1 MTYLIYYIYH
11 RLNIKLNTN
20 NLFEIDNYVLNT
32 INALDYSFS
41 YSFKLD
47 SKFMGL
53 IVFVFANLSCGIFN
67 YGLSYSIRNIS
78 NPWLLEI
85 KYFQMLMIS
94 LHLFLSTIIPA
105 LFYYILLRINK

>member
-41 YSFKLD
+41 YSFKMD

-53 IVFVFANLSCGIFN
+53 LVFVFANISCGLFN
-67 YGLSYSIRNIS
+67 FVLWYLRQNNVYPCVMDSRNFQI
-78 NPWLLEI
+78 LLV
-85 KYFQMLMIS
+85 S
-94 LHLFLSTIIPA
+94 LHLFLSTVIPSV
-105 LFYYILLRINK
+105 FHSYFIKNK